1 MNNMETCKILLAED
15 DVNLGKVLTTYLEA
29 KGFSVM
35 HANNGEVAYEM
46 FCANTFGICLVDV
59 MMPIQDGFTLAESI
73 RKVDRK
79 IPIIFLTA
87 KSMQEDILQGLSIGD
102 DYVTKPFSMEVLLAR
117 IQTVLR
123 RVSNAEG
130 DPHKPVQVGALSFD
144 PNKQTLSKNGE
155 VVEKLTTREVELL
168 SMLIEKKNEIM
179 ERGYALKKIW
189 GDDSFYNARS
199 MDVYIAKLRHKFNEH
214 DPSIKIINVHSIG
227 FKLVF

>member
-1 MNNMETCKILLAED
+1 METCKILLAED

-87 KSMQEDILQGLSIGD
+87 KRMQEDILQGLSIGD
-102 DYVTKPFSMEVLLAR
+102 DYVTKP
-117 IQTVLR
+117 
-123 RVSNAEG
+123 
-130 DPHKPVQVGALSFD
+130 VQVGSLSFD
-144 PNKQTLSKNGE
+144 ANKQTLSKNGE

-227 FKLVF
+227 FKLVY

>member
-1 MNNMETCKILLAED
+1 MDTCKILLAED

-46 FCANTFGICLVDV
+46 FCSNDFGICLVDV
-59 MMPIQDGFTLAESI
+59 MMPIQDGFTLAKSI
-73 RKVDRK
+73 RKVDSK

-87 KSMQEDILQGLSIGD
+87 KTMQEDILEGLSIGD

-117 IQTVLR
+117 IQSVLR
-123 RVSNAEG
+123 RVSNSAE
-130 DPHKPVQVGALSFD
+130 DPNQPIAIGTLLFD
-144 PNKQTLSKNGE
+144 PNRQTLSKDG
-155 VVEKLTTREVELL
+155 VDVERLTTREVELL
-168 SMLIEKKNEIM
+168 AMLLEKKNGIL

-199 MDVYIAKLRHKFNEH
+199 MDVYIAKLRGKFKKH
-214 DPSIKIINVHSIG
+214 DPNVKIVNVHSIG
-227 FKLVF
+227 FKIVS